1 MSSHNIYYFEQCHAS
16 VFTGRYVEELSSL
29 RNRSI
34 KDRYITIRVGRFN
47 PRYIYI
53 IYSYKPESV
62 WPYLSYVELCIEGEY
77 PYTHTD
83 LIDFLVKE
91 TEDLSDELQWMP
103 MNFCENCRC
112 RYRIDTIEDHNFVSI
127 LKRMMEIFDPLFDRY
142 HQMQDEKENF
152 IRYEQGTA
160 FNEEASLAKE
170 SLEYDIVRIKD
181 LDFSTMRIPDYQRT
195 YKWGRKNVNQLIN
208 DVMEFSLDSSYRLG
222 TLVLNNGDIVDGQQR
237 VVSLALILSQLFR
250 NPDIKKEILQNKS
263 YNRLYL
269 SVIGFWERTSYK
281 SATAISNIYNNLDLI
296 KSRESELGLD
306 FFHTLVDKCE
316 FVKVNLKSQTEAF
329 QFFDSQNS
337 RGMELSPHDFLKAY
351 HLREIPCFTEHDKD
365 NITYWQKI
373 QTEHLEDLFLTMF
386 RIKRWSKGLTAR
398 FFTKDDADMFKG
410 LSIKDTSSGKPAL
423 PLYGPAF
430 YLFRYFEGSE
440 PHDKFPFQLDSGII
454 NGSLFF
460 DMVKHYNEIRERL
473 YNPQSLEAHP
483 KMRHYIDLLNTYDK
497 RNRIGDTYI
506 RNVFDALMI
515 YYADKFGYEEIDRAC
530 EQFFLYAYGIRI
542 SNQKVSIATIDNTV
556 LSGTMFR
563 TVRDAT
569 SPLDIMNEDIPSVYA
584 DSNCSVRLKNE
595 FHRLHKLLNP

>member
-1 MSSHNIYYFEQCHAS
+1 MSSYNIYNFEKHHANA
-16 VFTGRYVEELSSL
+16 FKGRYVKELSSL
-29 RNRSI
+29 NNRSI
-34 KDRYITIRVGRFN
+34 QDRYVTISVGRFN
-47 PRYIYI
+47 PRYLYI
-53 IYSYKPESV
+53 IYAYKPESE

-77 PYTHTD
+77 PYTHSD

-91 TEDLSDELQWMP
+91 TQELSEELQWMP
-103 MNFCENCRC
+103 MNYRENCRC

-160 FNEEASLAKE
+160 FNGEASLAKK

-195 YKWGRKNVNQLIN
+195 YKWGRKNVSQLIN
-208 DVMEFSLDSSYRLG
+208 DVIDFRLDSSYRLG

-237 VVSLALILSQLFR
+237 VVTLALILSQLFR
-250 NPDIKKEILQNKS
+250 NRNIKEEIQQNES
-263 YNRLYL
+263 YNRLYQ

-281 SATAISNIYNNLDLI
+281 SAIAIKNILNNLDLI

-337 RGMELSPHDFLKAY
+337 RGKELSPHDFLKAY
-351 HLREIPCFTEHDKD
+351 HLREIPDFTEHDKE

-373 QTEHLEDLFLTMF
+373 QTEDLEDLFLTMF

-398 FFTKDDADMFKG
+398 FFTRDDSDIFKG
-410 LSIKDTSSGKPAL
+410 LSIKDTASGKPKL

-430 YLFRYFEGSE
+430 YLYLFFEE
-440 PHDKFPFQLDSGII
+440 KNPKDFPFQLDSGII

-460 DMVKHYNEIRERL
+460 DMVKHYNEIRESL
-473 YNPQSLEAHP
+473 YNPQSLVAHP
-483 KMRHYIDLLNTYDK
+483 KLHYYINLLNTYDK

-506 RNVFDALMI
+506 RSLFDALMI
-515 YYADKFGYEEIDRAC
+515 YYVDKFGYEEIDRAC
-530 EQFFLYAYGIRI
+530 EQFFLYAYGIRL
-542 SNQKVSIATIDNTV
+542 SNSKVSIATVDNAV

-569 SPLDIMNEDIPSVYA
+569 SPLDIMNEEIESVYA
-584 DSNCSVRLKNE
+584 EENCDPLLKSE
-595 FHRLHKLLNP
+595 FKELRKLMNP

>member
-1 MSSHNIYYFEQCHAS
+1 MSSHNIYYFEQHHAS
-16 VFTGRYVEELSSL
+16 VFKDRYVKELSSL
-29 RNRSI
+29 NNRSI

-53 IYSYKPESV
+53 IYSYKPESE
-62 WPYLSYVELCIEGEY
+62 WPYLSYVELCIEEEHPGSH
-77 PYTHTD
+77 PD
-83 LIDFLVKE
+83 LIDFLVKQ
-91 TEDLSDELQWMP
+91 TQDLSDELEWLP
-103 MNFCENCRC
+103 MNYCENRRC
-112 RYRIDTIEDHNFVSI
+112 RYRIETIEDHNFVSI
-127 LKRMMEIFDPLFDRY
+127 LKRMMEIFDPIIAQY
-142 HQMQDEKENF
+142 HQIQDEKEKF
-152 IRYEQGTA
+152 ISYDSGTA
-160 FNEEASLAKE
+160 FNEAEAQAKK
-170 SLEYDIVRIKD
+170 SLEYEVVRIID
-181 LDFSTMRIPDYQRT
+181 LDFSTLKIPNYQRT

-208 DVMEFSLDSSYRLG
+208 DVMEFRLDSSYRLG

-237 VVSLALILSQLFR
+237 VVTLALILSRLSR
-250 NPDIKKEILQNKS
+250 NIAIKEEINRNES
-263 YNRLYL
+263 YNRLYK

-316 FVKVNLKSQTEAF
+316 FVKVNLKSQSEAF

-337 RGMELSPHDFLKAY
+337 RGKELSPHDFLKAY

-373 QTEHLEDLFLTMF
+373 QTEDLEDLFLTMF

-410 LSIKDTSSGKPAL
+410 LSINDTSSGKPKL

-430 YLFRYFEGSE
+430 YLYLYFEGKKTE
-440 PHDKFPFQLDSGII
+440 DFPFQLDSTII

-460 DMVKHYNEIRERL
+460 DMVKHYNEIRESL
-473 YNPQSLEAHP
+473 YNPQSLKAHP
-483 KMRHYIDLLNTYDK
+483 KMLKYINLLNNYDK
-497 RNRIGDTYI
+497 RNRIGDTYV
-506 RNVFDALMI
+506 RSLFDALMI
-515 YYADKFGYEEIDRAC
+515 YYVDKFGYEEIDRAC
-530 EQFFLYAYGIRI
+530 EQFFLYAYGIRL
-542 SNQKVSIATIDNTV
+542 SNSRVSIATVDNAV

-569 SPLDIMNEDIPSVYA
+569 SPLDIMNEEIESINAED
-584 DSNCSVRLKNE
+584 NCSSQLKEAFKFLN
-595 FHRLHKLLNP
+595 KLMNP